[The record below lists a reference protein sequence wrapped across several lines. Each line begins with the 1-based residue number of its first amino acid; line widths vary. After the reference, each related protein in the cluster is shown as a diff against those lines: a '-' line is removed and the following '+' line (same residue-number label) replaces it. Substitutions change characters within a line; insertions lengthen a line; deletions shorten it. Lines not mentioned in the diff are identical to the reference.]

1 MKLET
6 RDLKRAVTALKKIK
20 AEKNLPITE
29 NILFQSSWKG
39 CKLTYGNFNTQ
50 ISTFITN
57 EGEGKFLFNL
67 KTLEGILKNYK
78 GKIISFMD
86 TGIIKVEGDDFLY
99 AFSKE
104 DHTDYP
110 QIKET
115 YTDSVFL
122 ELNKA
127 YKALDFVCKDRM
139 RPAMQGVFF
148 DLENGK
154 ICATDAHKLYL
165 SDVSVNKDSFIIPSE
180 PLLAFKRL
188 KEDFVQIFYNKESFK
203 IDGKKYTIEGRLIN
217 ERFPAYKNVIPVN
230 NDKKFT
236 LNTKEFL
243 NALEQ
248 SQTVNDVVEL
258 TFSDDFVNIVSRD
271 LDMNTEFDKMVHAVS
286 TGGNFKIKYNSK
298 IFIPILKNISNGV
311 FTLECSAYNRAATIK
326 SNNDLFLIMP
336 IL

>member
-6 RDLKRAVTALKKIK
+6 RDLKRAVTALKKVR
-20 AEKNLPITE
+20 AQKNFPITE
-29 NILFQSSWKG
+29 NILFESTWKG

-50 ISTFITN
+50 ISTYITN

-78 GKIISFMD
+78 GQIISFMD

-127 YKALDFVCKDRM
+127 YKALDFVTKDYYI
-139 RPAMQGVFF
+139 PAMQGIFF
-148 DLENGK
+148 DLKNGK

-165 SDVSVNKDSFIIPSE
+165 TEVSEDKDSFIIP
-180 PLLAFKRL
+180 PDAIKAFKGL
-188 KEDFVQIFYNKESFK
+188 KEDFVQIFYNDTSFK
-203 IDGKKYTIEGRLIN
+203 IDGAVTKGN
-217 ERFPAYKNVIPVN
+217 KNSI
-230 NDKKFT
+230 
-236 LNTKEFL
+236 
-243 NALEQ
+243 
-248 SQTVNDVVEL
+248 
-258 TFSDDFVNIVSRD
+258 
-271 LDMNTEFDKMVHAVS
+271 
-286 TGGNFKIKYNSK
+286 
-298 IFIPILKNISNGV
+298 
-311 FTLECSAYNRAATIK
+311 
-326 SNNDLFLIMP
+326 
-336 IL
+336 